1 MMLRT
6 GPQGFLLGY
15 FVCLR
20 GGLFVLYALASEG
33 EYLARCGVWP
43 LPGEALGLGAG
54 IQVALLCAKRGADQ
68 RLYKG
73 RRGQRRVCWVLRKG
87 LLCPHG
93 EPNPCSG

>member
-20 GGLFVLYALASEG
+20 GGLLVLYALASEG